1 MATPH
6 IAVSFTAMPNTLAG
20 PDLVRELNRR
30 FAVLQK
36 ALSPVVGTF
45 GDGNTTPS
53 VAASSVWRT
62 ANTGSTSITEFINGL
77 PEQTIVLIAGD
88 TNTTLVQNPTLLI
101 LTAGSNLTLT
111 LGQVV
116 SFVTVDGTVW
126 RQVS

>member
-1 MATPH
+1 MTPH
-6 IAVSFTAMPNTLAG
+6 IAVSFTAMPSTLAG

-45 GDGNTTPS
+45 GIGNTTPS
-53 VAASSVWRT
+53 VAGASVWQT
-62 ANTGSTSITEFINGL
+62 VNAGSTSITAFTNGL

-88 TNTTLVQNPTLLI
+88 THTTLVHNAALLI
-101 LTAGSNLTLT
+101 ITAGSNLTLT

-116 SFVTVDGTVW
+116 SFVSVDGTLW
-126 RQVS
+126 RQVP